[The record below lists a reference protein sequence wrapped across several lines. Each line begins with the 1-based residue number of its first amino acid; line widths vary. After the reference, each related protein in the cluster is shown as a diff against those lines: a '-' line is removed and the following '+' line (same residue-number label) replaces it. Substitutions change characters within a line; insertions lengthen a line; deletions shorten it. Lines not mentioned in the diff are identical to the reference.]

1 MAGLD
6 AAAGGAGSASTRFVS
21 TAPRLGFA
29 APLDGLRG
37 IAIILVLLAHA
48 SFEGF
53 ASLAGGVDMF
63 FVVSGFLITTLLLEE
78 DRGHGRVDL
87 RHFYVRRALR
97 LLPLLFLVLAATLG
111 GAVVLHLAGVGRP
124 TFLRE
129 TWNDVW
135 PGAVYLSHVVHP
147 VGWPEMVR
155 GGLPAERPL
164 IQLWSLSVEE
174 HFYVFGVAAVLICI
188 GRRWMTALVVALTGA
203 WLFIGTA
210 RALGHLGPALAWW
223 QRPDSIF
230 IGVLLALGNAR
241 LPDERLGP
249 VARRRLGV
257 AGTAA
262 AVVGAGVLLVG
273 TAFAKPLGLKVPF
286 APAAGGTFG
295 DGLYWGRFGFTAVAV
310 CTALVVLAVVRLPDL
325 RLTRLLSTRSLRAVG
340 RRSYA
345 IYLIHV
351 PLFLLLREALGNR
364 FGDGAVL
371 LVYLPLLV
379 GSVELAH
386 RFVERPVARLRHRFA
401 PQGASGTVS

>member
-1 MAGLD
+1 MTGHD
-6 AAAGGAGSASTRFVS
+6 ASAGGAGSAPARFVS
-21 TAPRLGFA
+21 SAPRLGFV

-53 ASLAGGVDMF
+53 ASLAGGVDVF
-63 FVVSGFLITTLLLEE
+63 FVVSGFLITTLVLEE
-78 DRGHGRVDL
+78 DRTQGRVDL
-87 RHFYVRRALR
+87 RSFYVRRGLR
-97 LLPLLFLVLAATLG
+97 LLPLLFLVLAVTLG
-111 GAVVLHLAGVGRP
+111 GAAVLHVARVGNP
-124 TFLRE
+124 EFLRE

-135 PGAVYLSHVVHP
+135 PGATYLSHVVHP

-174 HFYVFGVAAVLICI
+174 HFYVIGVAAILLCI
-188 GRRWMTALVVALTGA
+188 GRRWMTALVVVLSGA
-203 WLFIGTA
+203 WLCIGTA
-210 RALGHLGPALAWW
+210 RALGHVGPLLAWW

-230 IGVLLALGNAR
+230 LGVVVAIGNAHLPEAR
-241 LPDERLGP
+241 LTPAL
-249 VARRRLGV
+249 RRRLGQAATAGALV
-257 AGTAA
+257 GAVVLLLGTALA
-262 AVVGAGVLLVG
+262 A
-273 TAFAKPLGLKVPF
+273 PLGLKVPF
-286 APAAGGTFG
+286 APDPGGSLR
-295 DGLYWGRFGFTAVAV
+295 DGWFWGRLGFSLLAV
-310 CTALVVLAVVRLPDL
+310 CSGAVVLAVVRLPDL
-325 RLTRLLSTRSLRAVG
+325 RLTRALSVRPLQAVG

-379 GSVELAH
+379 LSVELAH
-386 RFVERPVARLRHRFA
+386 RFVERPLGRLRHRYA
-401 PQGASGTVS
+401 PDGASSAVS